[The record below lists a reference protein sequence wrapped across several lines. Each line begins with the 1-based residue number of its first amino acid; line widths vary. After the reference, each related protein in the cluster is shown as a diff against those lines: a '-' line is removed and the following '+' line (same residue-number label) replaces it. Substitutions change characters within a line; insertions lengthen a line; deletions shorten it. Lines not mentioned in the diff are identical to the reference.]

1 MTRLEK
7 FIKEDA
13 LRCSQCDYIP
23 WDKLKNKKLL
33 VTGATGLIGS
43 SIVRI
48 LLHINE
54 WRALDLSILILTRS
68 TEKARKVFGAD
79 LDKIILIHGGGYQ
92 TLPDI
97 SSDIDYIIH
106 GASPTSSKF
115 FVENPVETLETAFYG
130 TNSLLRLA
138 VDKNVSAFLYLSSM
152 EVYGTPEKGTRIKES
167 DSGSFDPAK
176 IRNCYPL
183 GKIVCE
189 NLCCSYAKE
198 YNVPVKIARLTQTFG
213 PGVDYKDSRVFAEFA
228 RCAVEHRDIVLK
240 TKGQTQ
246 RDYLYTA
253 DAVSGILTI
262 LLKGECGQAYT
273 VANEGTYCSVYEM
286 AGIVAETYGIGLRVQ
301 EQDVFKQ
308 GYADTLYMDL
318 DTEKIGRLG
327 WRPTVG
333 LGEMYRRMIEA
344 MGQEAGD

>member
-1 MTRLEK
+1 MTKLEK

-23 WDKLKNKKLL
+23 WDRLRNKKLL

-79 LDKIILIHGGGYQ
+79 LDKITLIHGGYQ

-97 SSDIDYIIH
+97 SSDIDYMIH

-138 VDKNVSAFLYLSSM
+138 VDKNVSAFVFLSSM
-152 EVYGTPEKGTRIKES
+152 EVYGTPEKGMRIKES
-167 DSGSFDPAK
+167 DIGSFGTAK

-183 GKIVCE
+183 SKIVCE

-198 YNVPVKIARLTQTFG
+198 YNVPAKIARLTQTFG
-213 PGVDYKDSRVFAEFA
+213 PGVDYNDSRVFAEFA
-228 RCAVEHRDIVLK
+228 RCAIERKDIILK
-240 TKGQTQ
+240 TKGETQ

-273 VANEGTYCSVYEM
+273 VANEDTYCSVYEM
-286 AGIVAETYGIGLRVQ
+286 ARIVAETYGIGLRVQ
-301 EQDVFKQ
+301 EQDVLKQ

-318 DTEKIGRLG
+318 DTEKIKRLG

-333 LGEMYRRMIEA
+333 LSEMYHRMIEA
-344 MGQEAGD
+344 MRQESCD

>member
-1 MTRLEK
+1 M
-7 FIKEDA
+7 
-13 LRCSQCDYIP
+13 
-23 WDKLKNKKLL
+23 
-33 VTGATGLIGS
+33 
-43 SIVRI
+43 
-48 LLHINE
+48 
-54 WRALDLSILILTRS
+54 
-68 TEKARKVFGAD
+68 
-79 LDKIILIHGGGYQ
+79 GGYQ

-301 EQDVFKQ
+301 EQDVLKQ